1 MQFWRINIISLIY
14 RISDTGYKLLVRM
27 FLLALHQF
35 ISFYLFILILS
46 NKTST
51 GRRGKGKS
59 IKKLSSKKMCPP
71 AQTEFK
77 VQHKLKLTPLSSV
90 SLRQEFI

>member
-35 ISFYLFILILS
+35 ISFYLFILILN

-59 IKKLSSKKMCPP
+59 IKKTVIKKDVPSRP
-71 AQTEFK
+71 DR
-77 VQHKLKLTPLSSV
+77 V
-90 SLRQEFI
+90 